1 MIYPVPQKAVFG
13 EKLAAPVG
21 FLITGDCSDFA
32 ASFLNKKGFKTA
44 FDGFS
49 LKISVK
55 STEKTAYIKEYSR
68 LTDEKYFLD
77 IDCDGASVEAATV
90 RGLFR
95 ALNTLVKLVESGDFC
110 ACSIEDY
117 PLFEKRGYIE
127 GFYGKP
133 WADGARLSV
142 MQLMS
147 ENGMNTYY
155 YAPKDDLYHREKWYE
170 KYPEEEFSKLKE
182 LFSFAKE
189 KQLDVFWC
197 VGPGLSYH
205 YSDDGDYSLLLEK
218 LKSVYFA
225 GVTGFGL
232 LLDDIPREFQYDD
245 DAERY
250 DSPVDAHIELINRLY
265 RDLKSFDSALSLTVC
280 PTQYSGDENGYY
292 ISKFGRGIP
301 SDVSLFW
308 TGEEICSRVL
318 TCRESDEL
326 LRSTSHKPLFW
337 DNYPV
342 NDAEMFQEMHLDG
355 IEGRDRE
362 LFRHC
367 EGLISN
373 VMEYAECSKIPL
385 LTIADYLWNP
395 LSYDKEKSL
404 AHAHRELLG
413 EKAEL
418 FSLFADHLG
427 VSCLSKYSSAYMS
440 EILEKVWFAL
450 LKGEKETAL
459 GILGDY
465 ISRCE
470 QCVDML
476 SETDVPLFCELAK
489 WSEKFRKSNALLR
502 LIAKQVEY
510 TTEENTAALA
520 KALDEY
526 NADAVLLT
534 GFCLRDAAQKALELH
549 NYMSGD

>member
-1 MIYPVPQKAVFG
+1 MFG
-13 EKLAAPVG
+13 GPMNIPESICV
-21 FLITGDCSDFA
+21 TGDCSGFA
-32 ASFLNKKGFKTA
+32 DSFLNKNGFKTA
-44 FDGFS
+44 ENGFS

-68 LTDEKYFLD
+68 LTDEKYFLNVD
-77 IDCDGASVEAATV
+77 SAGAAVEAATV

-95 ALNTLVKLVESGDFC
+95 ALNTFVKLLKSGDFR

-127 GFYGKP
+127 GFYGRP
-133 WADGARLSV
+133 WGDEVRLSV
-142 MQLMS
+142 MRLMS

-155 YAPKDDLYHREKWYE
+155 YAPKDDLYHREKWFE
-170 KYPEEEFSKLKE
+170 KYPEEEFSKLCE

-189 KQLDVFWC
+189 HQFDVFWC
-197 VGPGLSYH
+197 VGPGLTYH
-205 YSDDGDYSLLLEK
+205 YCDDGDYTLLLEK
-218 LKSVYFA
+218 LKSVYEA

-232 LLDDIPREFQYDD
+232 LLDDIPREFQYED
-245 DAERY
+245 DAARY

-265 RDLKSFDSALSLTVC
+265 RDLKSFDPALKLTVC
-280 PTQYSGDENGYY
+280 PTQYFGDENGYY

-355 IEGRDRE
+355 IQGRDRE
-362 LFRHC
+362 LFKHC

-395 LSYDKEKSL
+395 LAYDKDKSL
-404 AHAHRELLG
+404 GNAHRALLG
-413 EKAEL
+413 DKAEL
-418 FSLFADHLG
+418 FGLFADHLG

-450 LKGEKETAL
+450 SKGEKEEAL
-459 GILGDY
+459 GILNSY
-465 ISRCE
+465 IERCE
-470 QCVDML
+470 QCAEML
-476 SETDVPLFCELAK
+476 SEKSVPLFCELSK

-502 LIAKQVEY
+502 FIEKQAADASA
-510 TTEENTAALA
+510 ENTAALA

-534 GFCLRDAAQKALELH
+534 GFCLREAAQKTLELH